1 MLTVK
6 QYTLP
11 TFKEGYRS
19 ILNTRTE
26 LMRRYRAGQKLDV
39 EEKDWLD
46 WSDLALDNKI
56 QSSR

>member
-19 ILNTRTE
+19 ILNTRSE
-26 LMRRYRAGQKLDV
+26 LLRRYRSGQKLDV